1 VGESWVDNHAS
12 IVIKKVKKG
21 GHGGHHGGAWKVA
34 YADFVT
40 AMMAFFLL
48 LWLLNA
54 TTEEQKMGI
63 SNYFDPTAI
72 SRATRSGS
80 GGVLGGTSITVPGAL
95 KSQGSPPMIT
105 TPQTALPQA
114 ERTERTDPDSDDPEN
129 IESRLGSR
137 EDEEGTINQAEIER
151 LLQEREDRQFEQV
164 AEQLQEAIENT
175 PGLAE
180 LEDSI
185 KVEQTSEGLRIQLLD
200 QERYA
205 LFESGSAGM
214 SDKTRELLLA
224 VANIIKDMPQK
235 IEISGH
241 TDAVPFA
248 PGSPNDNFSL
258 SSARADASRRFL
270 ETSGVPKDRV
280 QKVVGRADREPL
292 IPENPFDPANRRIS
306 VTLLSIGAN
315 DAQALSLAKEE
326 KARQEADDGAPAP
339 ANADTAVQGGGPP
352 ALPADGSPPLP
363 PGGGPPAPAPSAPV
377 APPPVTGTVPGTAPA
392 QVGSTA
398 RDVGNPPAVIQPN

>member
-1 VGESWVDNHAS
+1 LDNHAPT
-12 IVIKKVKKG
+12 IIKKVKKG

-105 TPQTALPQA
+105 TPQTARPQA
-114 ERTERTDPDSDDPEN
+114 ERTESTDPDSDDPEN

-137 EDEEGTINQAEIER
+137 EDEEGTINEAEIER
-151 LLQEREDRQFEQV
+151 LLRERENRDFQQI
-164 AEQLQEAIENT
+164 AEQIEQAIEAS
-175 PGLAE
+175 PELAE

-185 KVEQTSEGLRIQLLD
+185 QVDQTSQGLRIQLLD

-214 SDKTRELLLA
+214 SEKTQELIRA
-224 VANIIKDMPQK
+224 VAGIIKDMPQK
-235 IEISGH
+235 IEVSGH

-258 SSARADASRRFL
+258 SSARADASKRVL
-270 ETSGVPKDRV
+270 LGSGVGADRIW
-280 QKVVGRADREPL
+280 KVVGRADREPL
-292 IPENPFDPANRRIS
+292 IPDNPFDPANRRIS
-306 VTLLSIGAN
+306 VTLLSISSGDEN
-315 DAQALSLAKEE
+315 ALSIAQEE
-326 KARQEADDGAPAP
+326 KARQD
-339 ANADTAVQGGGPP
+339 
-352 ALPADGSPPLP
+352 ALEDGSPDATPAEVDAAVEGGAPPLP
-363 PGGGPPAPAPSAPV
+363 PGNTPINTPVPPAGNAP
-377 APPPVTGTVPGTAPA
+377 TNLVPGTT
-392 QVGSTA
+392 GGTSSTA
-398 RDVGNPPAVIQPN
+398 GGIPQARDTGANAPRTTAN

>member
-1 VGESWVDNHAS
+1 
-12 IVIKKVKKG
+12 
-21 GHGGHHGGAWKVA
+21 
-34 YADFVT
+34 
-40 AMMAFFLL
+40 M
-48 LWLLNA
+48 
-54 TTEEQKMGI
+54 
-63 SNYFDPTAI
+63 
-72 SRATRSGS
+72 
-80 GGVLGGTSITVPGAL
+80 
-95 KSQGSPPMIT
+95 
-105 TPQTALPQA
+105 
-114 ERTERTDPDSDDPEN
+114 
-129 IESRLGSR
+129 
-137 EDEEGTINQAEIER
+137 
-151 LLQEREDRQFEQV
+151 
-164 AEQLQEAIENT
+164 
-175 PGLAE
+175 
-180 LEDSI
+180 
-185 KVEQTSEGLRIQLLD
+185 RIQLLD

>member
-1 VGESWVDNHAS
+1 MDNHAS

-105 TPQTALPQA
+105 TPQTARPQA

-164 AEQLQEAIENT
+164 AEQLQEAIENS
-175 PGLAE
+175 PGLSE

-185 KVEQTSEGLRIQLLD
+185 QVEQAPEGLRIQLLD

-214 SDKTRELLLA
+214 SEKTRELLLA

-270 ETSGVPKDRV
+270 EASGVPKDRV

-292 IPENPFDPANRRIS
+292 IPEDPFDPANRRIS

-315 DAQALSLAKEE
+315 DAQAMDLAKEE
-326 KARQEADDGAPAP
+326 KARQEADDGSPSPAE
-339 ANADTAVQGGGPP
+339 ADAAVQGGGPP
-352 ALPADGSPPLP
+352 LPPDGSPALP
-363 PGGGPPAPAPSAPV
+363 PGGGPPAPIGTTPNPAPA
-377 APPPVTGTVPGTAPA
+377 APPATGASNGTTAPA
-392 QVGSTA
+392 QVGNTA
-398 RDVGNPPAVIQPN
+398 RDAGVPPPITQPN

>member
-1 VGESWVDNHAS
+1 MDNHAS

-72 SRATRSGS
+72 SRATQSGS

-105 TPQTALPQA
+105 TPQVARPQA
-114 ERTERTDPDSDDPEN
+114 ERTESLDPDSDDPEN

-137 EDEEGTINQAEIER
+137 EDEEGTISEAEVER
-151 LLQEREDRQFEQV
+151 LLREREERQFQEV
-164 AEQLQEAIENT
+164 ADQLLEAIEES
-175 PGLAE
+175 AE
-180 LEDSI
+180 LKEIEDNI
-185 KVEQTSEGLRIQLLD
+185 QVEQVPEGLRIQLLD

-214 SDKTRELLLA
+214 SEQTRQLLVA
-224 VANIIKDMPQK
+224 VAGIIGDMPQK

-241 TDAVPFA
+241 TDAVQFA
-248 PGSPNDNFSL
+248 PGSENDNFKL
-258 SSARADASRRFL
+258 STDRANASRLVL
-270 ETSGVPKDRV
+270 ENSGVAKERV
-280 QKVVGRADREPL
+280 VQVVGMADRDPL
-292 IPENPFDPANRRIS
+292 IPEDPFDPANRRIS
-306 VTLLSIGAN
+306 VTLKSITVGDENALSI
-315 DAQALSLAKEE
+315 AQEEADRQRALDDGSPDGSVDDGGPRLP
-326 KARQEADDGAPAP
+326 DDGAP
-339 ANADTAVQGGGPP
+339 
-352 ALPADGSPPLP
+352 LPAT
-363 PGGGPPAPAPSAPV
+363 PAPQSQPRAQTQPAPGLA
-377 APPPVTGTVPGTAPA
+377 VTT
-392 QVGSTA
+392 
-398 RDVGNPPAVIQPN
+398 N